1 MTLCLLRLNSDFVR
15 AKTVLFQK
23 PLPKWQCFYYDL
35 PSAQPNRNCSFLQET
50 PLQLIWG
57 STESD
62 APYTIRHQ
70 DNLAGFPGL
79 PVTLTTGYRGF
90 P

>member
-1 MTLCLLRLNSDFVR
+1 MTLCLLRLNSEFVR

-23 PLPKWQCFYYDL
+23 SYLNDTISTTICHL
-35 PSAQPNRNCSFLQET
+35 LNLQET

-70 DNLAGFPGL
+70 DNLTGFPDL